1 MCFYVSLYILYS
13 FKLLIDEHIYL
24 YVYVLTASEHLSQ
37 CYLKVNVISA
47 AAAELSLQ
55 FLTFCLVSCA
65 EIARQAAQ
73 MKLMRKL
80 EKQALA
86 RAAKEARKQQ
96 GKLFFFFFIS
106 IFFFFPV
113 VNKSRRMWRCGVKTT
128 RPLFGCLNLLP
139 SVKSFNL
146 LCSALIFI
154 AAVLLVS
161 FNIILLLTHFLNS
174 YTASKSHRSHHTH
187 RLHQCI

>member
-1 MCFYVSLYILYS
+1 MCCESLIITELLMMLLLNIIQMCFYVSLVLVLTSYTKIVYS
-13 FKLLIDEHIYL
+13 FKLLIDEYIYL

-37 CYLKVNVISA
+37 SYLKVNVISVRCCGAAA

-96 GKLFFFFFIS
+96 GELFFLYLFSFFS
-106 IFFFFPV
+106 PV
-113 VNKSRRMWRCGVKTT
+113 VNCVCGVKTT
-128 RPLFGCLNLLP
+128 RPLFGCLN
-139 SVKSFNL
+139 
-146 LCSALIFI
+146 
-154 AAVLLVS
+154 
-161 FNIILLLTHFLNS
+161 
-174 YTASKSHRSHHTH
+174 
-187 RLHQCI
+187 